1 MCSPL
6 KRAETFV
13 AQRVHFV
20 FSGVLGGPSRLVT
33 ADGELLPAQLS
44 ATVGRSQAWDEG
56 TPGSQASPAPR
67 GFRQP
72 SAKQPSA
79 HAASPPEWPTCPCL
93 PATYASAP
101 GVPDRRSAPHGSPRL
116 SSCSSVTALLT
127 PRHVAPPPRTGR
139 LVPST
144 LVPARAGSDS
154 LGCPRA
160 GNESSGRA
168 RGPTRRRV
176 CRADTCR
183 SRAARPHPARPGTP
197 APGRCP

>member
-67 GFRQP
+67 GFRRP

-79 HAASPPEWPTCPCL
+79 HAASPPERPTCPCL

-101 GVPDRRSAPHGSPRL
+101 GVPDRRSAPHGSPL

-127 PRHVAPPPRTGR
+127 PRHVAPPPRTGTCSFNPR
-139 LVPST
+139 T
-144 LVPARAGSDS
+144 RAGEFGLARLS
-154 LGCPRA
+154 PR
-160 GNESSGRA
+160 GKRIQRQSSG
-168 RGPTRRRV
+168 PH
-176 CRADTCR
+176 
-183 SRAARPHPARPGTP
+183 AAPRLQS
-197 APGRCP
+197 

>member
-44 ATVGRSQAWDEG
+44 AMVGRSQAWDEG
-56 TPGSQASPAPR
+56 TPGSQASPTPR
-67 GFRQP
+67 GFGRP

-79 HAASPPEWPTCPCL
+79 HAASPPERPTCPCL

-144 LVPARAGSDS
+144 LVPARASSDS